1 MKRLR
6 IVLICTLLL
15 ISLCACSHEEE
26 PGDSSYTI
34 EKYGV
39 TYTIDPEACTI
50 FDGTYTY
57 QYSLSV
63 DSGGY
68 RIDIT
73 YPDGSSYWWQ
83 ADANVGAGGWS
94 DDYDSTRY
102 IDGMTLCHVLEEDVP
117 REKRSTNVPLA
128 MLMLLIGLFHAITP
142 HTAWLLAYGWRFKH
156 AEPSDLALG
165 LNRIGGIL
173 AILIAIIMLFV

>member
-1 MKRLR
+1 MPK
-6 IVLICTLLL
+6 
-15 ISLCACSHEEE
+15 
-26 PGDSSYTI
+26 DSSYTI
-34 EKYGV
+34 HKYGV
-39 TYTIDPEACTI
+39 EYTIDPEACTI

-63 DSGGY
+63 RSGGY
-68 RIDIT
+68 SIDIT

-83 ADANVGAGGWS
+83 TNANSGAGGWS

-117 REKRSTNVPLA
+117 KENRGTNVPLA
-128 MLMLLIGLFHAITP
+128 LLILLIGLFHAITP
-142 HTAWLLAYGWRFKH
+142 HTVWFLEYGWRFKE
-156 AEPSDLALG
+156 AEPSDLALA

-173 AILIAIIMLFV
+173 AIIIAIIMLFV